1 MQKKTTRTKDATIN
15 IRIQSAVKARMIAAG
30 ANARPYA
37 ISLTQIINRGIE
49 LAIEE
54 IERKQ

>member
-1 MQKKTTRTKDATIN
+1 MTAKTVQLNVHIKTELKERL
-15 IRIQSAVKARMIAAG
+15 VKASKKS
-30 ANARPYA
+30 PYA
-37 ISLTQIINRGIE
+37 ISLTQIITRGIT